1 MLTNQT
7 DKPSPANV
15 TVKLDPSERDRLKSL
30 AIAKKRT
37 PHYIMRE
44 AIQKYLAEEELEQRF
59 IAAAEQTWEH
69 FEQTGEHVTLEEVQ
83 AWAKKLKKNPKAPI
97 PPCHK

>member
-1 MLTNQT
+1 MDTTPTEKSSSTNL
-7 DKPSPANV
+7 
-15 TVKLDPSERDRLKSL
+15 TVKLDSSERERLKSL

-59 IAAAEQTWEH
+59 IEAAEQSWED
-69 FEQTGEHVTLEEVQ
+69 FEQTGAHISLDEAR
-83 AWAKKLKKNPKAPI
+83 AWAKELKENPKAPI
-97 PPCHK
+97 PACRK